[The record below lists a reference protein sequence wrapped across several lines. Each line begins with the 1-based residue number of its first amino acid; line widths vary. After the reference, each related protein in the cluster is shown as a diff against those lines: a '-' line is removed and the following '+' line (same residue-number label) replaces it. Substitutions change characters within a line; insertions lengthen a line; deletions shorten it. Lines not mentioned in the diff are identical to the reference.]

1 MRNSLMHQKYLLQ
14 RCTVAE
20 NRPVNLGTAL
30 VRALLRK
37 SDGQNDQ
44 GSEAVS
50 DTATMRATSQ
60 LQHHQIQSTIC
71 AGKRVGFEL
80 SQRLRQHRFID
91 FKRCRLPHSTVAR
104 NCSELL
110 GDVIQYRPQ

>member
-50 DTATMRATSQ
+50 NTATMRETSQ
-60 LQHHQIQSTIC
+60 LQIQSTIC

-104 NCSELL
+104 NCC
-110 GDVIQYRPQ
+110 DVIQYRPQ